1 MVALLRDLK
10 DLCTPEVT
18 SLQSEMQAR
27 SFVNK
32 EIMRRSCADEVVIE
46 LLCECFTPFGDPNGL
61 FVGAEVSL
69 GNGVVD
75 ESKASTAHHQMAPS
89 AMRWLVHEFL
99 PSAFEFLEHYS
110 RGMPRNQ
117 MRVSQHVL
125 LIASFM
131 RWGVSGVPKALAG
144 IFESNRE
151 LCKQIDKAVIEM
163 VVDYLAYGPKGD
175 VVANRPRRLPGGGS
189 SFNQIQGKSGSFIV
203 PPAPRPVFDVWCL
216 RFLETAF
223 NVNGHMVRQNQR
235 YILRCLTQ
243 HGPQNLTLTPEE
255 RRRHE
260 NRQDGDD
267 SFNTDAGGLLLDQN
281 GNKRELAL
289 QLFRGE
295 EGARVREQAR
305 KARAGVEDPM
315 QDVLEYNISL
325 LRLLRFLSLDVGPVD
340 LKVLRSL
347 FNPSEMAID
356 VIGSSALGRAKAE
369 TLDLFCAL
377 YLRQGLRQKSSD
389 MVANAAM
396 WTLLDYLNEQLKIA
410 DTSALAG
417 SLERSHGGD
426 TLALPAMRPKGVEAQ
441 KRATVELELLL
452 ADHWAPLLDAI
463 LSNTTIIQLMTSA
476 NRQTLEDIFVRLIGL
491 IELVSKLPEEPFLD
505 ADTLGS
511 PRTQRSLDEIKIKE
525 TFVTVQA
532 LLKKLVSMKHPPIRV
547 NVVIEGKADL
557 LRDMCDIAYDLQ
569 QREQRK
575 KHKIPR
581 YTFQRPLEPT
591 ASLVTARKLQC
602 FAQAFLNLVD
612 PIVDANTTPEQY
624 EETMRNEAAE
634 EAGEEEEEET
644 DGDNDGIGEFEGPEV
659 RQELLHLGHVITSL
673 FTEFRLMSE
682 YQRGKEEAASGRDIL
697 MPTEALI
704 ELMSSSSRANVKEWE
719 YQTMILLRLIRGL
732 VLNWKNSVSD
742 ELPPRWI
749 LHSIPKLVIEMI
761 STSPGD
767 RIAMMALDLA
777 ISILQISPPWPVQ
790 QSFYDALVASGR
802 AASDFMGML
811 LNRIRRGEE
820 EALELK
826 RFYDQLYLNVGE
838 NDGEKMMELM
848 HVYETRI
855 RGQARCLHTQL
866 VQGLRGE
873 VCPTSHVEAIF
884 RFLQLLCEG
893 HNMRWQNYLRAQNN
907 GIRNVDLVS
916 ATANYVI
923 FCAPHIC
930 PLIVQLPVRALQ
942 SLAEFVQN
950 PCRGN
955 QRVLVDTALVASA
968 NNILNISSIGKD
980 INQRKAN
987 VGQLVKEV
995 AKHVHIK
1002 SEEVILQLVEKK
1014 MEQAVRKYPPA
1025 IYALKANTIT
1035 CLLSL
1040 LECVDEPYIPGRM
1053 LETLSGEALRE
1064 NMNILLLKY
1073 RPELVLERLASG
1085 DMSPEHVPLDDAG
1098 TDDDVSKVKEKLGRN
1113 SRISRVESKLHSH
1126 GASIK

>member
-1 MVALLRDLK
+1 
-10 DLCTPEVT
+10 
-18 SLQSEMQAR
+18 
-27 SFVNK
+27 
-32 EIMRRSCADEVVIE
+32 

-89 AMRWLVHEFL
+89 AMCWLVHEFL

-131 RWGVSGVPKALAG
+131 RWGVSGVPQALAG

-151 LCKQIDKAVIEM
+151 LCKQMDKAVIEI
-163 VVDYLAYGPKGD
+163 VVEYLAYGPKGD
-175 VVANRPRRLPGGGS
+175 WAAHRPRRLPGGGS
-189 SFNQIQGKSGSFIV
+189 SFNQIQGRSGSFIV

-223 NVNGHMVRQNQR
+223 NVNGHMVRPNQR
-235 YILRCLTQ
+235 FILRCLAQ
-243 HGPQNLTLTPEE
+243 HGPQNLKLTPEE

-260 NRQDGDD
+260 NGHDGDG
-267 SFNTDAGGLLLDQN
+267 SFSTAAGGLLLDQN
-281 GNKRELAL
+281 GNKKELAL

-325 LRLLRFLSLDVGPVD
+325 LRLLRFLSLDVSPVD

-347 FNPSEMAID
+347 FDPSEMAKD

-377 YLRQGLRQKSSD
+377 YLRQGLRQKWSD
-389 MVANAAM
+389 MAANDAM
-396 WTLLDYLNEQLKIA
+396 WTMLDYLLEQLKIA
-410 DTSALAG
+410 DTGALAG

-452 ADHWAPLLDAI
+452 AEHWAPVLDAV
-463 LSNTTIIQLMTSA
+463 LSNASIIQVMTPA

-511 PRTQRSLDEIKIKE
+511 PQTPRSLDEMKIKE

-532 LLKKLVSMKHPPIRV
+532 LLKKLLSMKQHPPIRV
-547 NVVIEGKADL
+547 NVVMEGKADL
-557 LRDMCDIAYDLQ
+557 LRDMSDIAYDLH

-575 KHKIPR
+575 KPKIPR

-612 PIVDANTTPEQY
+612 PIVDEHTTPEQF
-624 EETMRNEAAE
+624 EEKIRNEAAE
-634 EAGEEEEEET
+634 EPGEEEEEET
-644 DGDNDGIGEFEGPEV
+644 DGDNDGIGEFERPEV
-659 RQELLHLGHVITSL
+659 RQELLHLGHVVTSL
-673 FTEFRLMSE
+673 FTEFRSMSE
-682 YQRGKEEAASGRDIL
+682 YQKGKEEAASGRDIL

-704 ELMSSSSRANVKEWE
+704 ELMSSFSRANVKEWE
-719 YQTMILLRLIRGL
+719 YQTMILLRLIRSL
-732 VLNWKNSVSD
+732 VLNWQNSVSD

-749 LHSIPKLVIEMI
+749 LHSIPKLVIELI

-767 RIAMMALDLA
+767 RITMMALDLA
-777 ISILQISPPWPVQ
+777 IVTLQTSPPWPVQ
-790 QSFYDALVASGR
+790 QSFYDVLVASGR
-802 AASDFMGML
+802 AASEFMGML
-811 LNRIRRGEE
+811 LNRIRRAEE

-826 RFYDQLYLNVGE
+826 RVYDQLYLSAGKI
-838 NDGEKMMELM
+838 DGEKIMELM
-848 HVYETRI
+848 HSYETRI

-968 NNILNISSIGKD
+968 NNILNISTVGKD
-980 INQRKAN
+980 MNQRMEN
-987 VGQLVKEV
+987 VGQHVKEM
-995 AKHVHIK
+995 AKNVNMM
-1002 SEEVILQLVEKK
+1002 SAEVVLQLVEKK
-1014 MEQAVRKYPPA
+1014 MEEAVRKYPPA

-1073 RPELVLERLASG
+1073 RPELVLQRLASG
-1085 DMSPEHVPLDDAG
+1085 DISPEDVPLDDAG

-1113 SRISRVESKLHSH
+1113 SQQY
-1126 GASIK
+1126 AP